1 MRENTTKSPKSRQ
14 LLTQVQHLIYTLKNS
29 TQQQQRL
36 DRQKPP
42 RLLLSYLI
50 ITAPVQRLSVLQLVL
65 LPPRQY
71 QLQLPVLITTI
82 NAITMAQ
89 LVRNQPLQRVSLECC
104 KTSMILSTRLFLKIT
119 IRLTHM

>member
-89 LVRNQPLQRVSLECC
+89 LVRNQPLQRGSLECC
-104 KTSMILSTRLFLKIT
+104 KTSMILST
-119 IRLTHM
+119 